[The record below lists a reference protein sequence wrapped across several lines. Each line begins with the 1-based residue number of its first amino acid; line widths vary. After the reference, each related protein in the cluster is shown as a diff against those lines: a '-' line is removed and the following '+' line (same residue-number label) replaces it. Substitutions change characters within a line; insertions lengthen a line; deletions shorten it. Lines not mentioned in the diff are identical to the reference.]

1 MKSKKDL
8 IKKIAAL
15 YVKAAKWV
23 TTAPPQSIEML
34 KDVEEAPADFKA
46 LIDKFASMRKLAE
59 QVVDSA
65 RIRELYAQLEKAYTE
80 MGAREAWN
88 ESNKLLSE
96 IEAKGQALEAG
107 LYKGAEAAAYVG
119 SPDKVTDAQVAK
131 EVLKM
136 LASEMPELEGKIKEL
151 LDAAKAGVRVVEV
164 FQKELLENTEKLEQE
179 REKQEKEKGKTTKIY
194 QRPAPA
200 GAPSAPAAASS
211 YSTAWIRTA
220 KDAEKEFHGWL
231 ETMDELMGEAA
242 EMATEMAAGMEDL
255 ADNTQELSSMEGYED
270 MSAEQPAE
278 EMAPEMGAEAP
289 AAEMEAVPASLDT
302 GLKAEAKAFPSE
314 HDQSGNFLEV
324 VEADG
329 QKKLVVRKD
338 VKSKI
343 SRKVAEHFSGAFNMN
358 DAVVVDFGD
367 YMAEGRIAGYEGDG
381 MYAVAMNDGRKMR
394 VPRAS
399 LFGGDAAQNLW
410 GE

>member
-23 TTAPPQSIEML
+23 TTAPPQSLEML

-46 LIDKFASMRKLAE
+46 KIDEFARLRKLAE
-59 QVVDSA
+59 QVVQSA
-65 RIRELYAQLEKAYTE
+65 RIREIYDQLEKAYAE
-80 MGAREAWN
+80 MGARDAWN
-88 ESNKLLSE
+88 ESNKLLTE
-96 IEAKGQALEAG
+96 IESKGQALEAG

-119 SPDKVTDAQVAK
+119 APDKVTDAQVAK

-136 LASEMPELEGKIKEL
+136 LTAEMPELEGKIKEL

-164 FQKELLENTEKLEQE
+164 FQKELLETTQKLEEE
-179 REKQEKEKGKTTKIY
+179 REKQEKDKGKTTKIY

-200 GAPSAPAAASS
+200 GAPSPATSS
-211 YSTAWIRTA
+211 AYENLWIRTA

-242 EMATEMAAGMEDL
+242 ELATGMAAGMEEL
-255 ADNTQELSSMEGYED
+255 ADSVQELSSMEGYED

-278 EMAPEMGAEAP
+278 EMAQPEMSEAP
-289 AAEMEAVPASLDT
+289 AEEMEAVPAAQGDN

-367 YMAEGRIAGYEGDG
+367 YMADGRIAGYEGDG
-381 MYAVAMNDGRKMR
+381 IYAVAMNDGRKMR
-394 VPRAS
+394 VPSAS
-399 LFGGDAAQNLW
+399 LFSAARNLW